1 MGYGIG
7 DTVKPK
13 GSRDTLR
20 TLRQKGGMNREC
32 EDTVVVWILGY
43 WMDPRREIGD
53 WIDVD
58 TEDGKGLGP
67 GSGDSPTTQ
76 G

>member
-1 MGYGIG
+1 MDGVEMVTATRDLDWVLEMDGCTICG
-7 DTVKPK
+7 LATHDTH
-13 GSRDTLR
+13 SWAT
-20 TLRQKGGMNREC
+20 
-32 EDTVVVWILGY
+32 WILGY